1 MTRHYNDRFDEVYT
15 NDPDEQRAIEFDDR
29 FDEQRAIEAEVNRR
43 SLTTGDATYRGPV
56 KQANPNYQ
64 QQEGP
69 GLKPSNPK
77 DMIGSDKIP
86 FHLWPET
93 ATILGSLALLDG
105 ALKYGR
111 GNWRVAGV
119 RFTIYYD
126 ALRRHMNKWLE
137 GEKKDPDSG
146 LPHFAH
152 VLACAAIL
160 ADAEAS
166 GTLTDDSN
174 FPGGYVTAVDELT
187 PHVKRLKEVHK
198 DKHPHH
204 YTRADAKDGK

>member
-1 MTRHYNDRFDEVYT
+1 MSQHDENYDWEELTNTRILPYV
-15 NDPDEQRAIEFDDR
+15 
-29 FDEQRAIEAEVNRR
+29 
-43 SLTTGDATYRGPV
+43 
-56 KQANPNYQ
+56 

-93 ATILGSLALLDG
+93 ATALGSLALLDG

-119 RFTIYYD
+119 KFTIYYD
-126 ALRRHMNKWLE
+126 ALRRHMNKWME
-137 GEKKDPDSG
+137 GEKNDPDSG

-152 VLACAAIL
+152 ALACLAIL
-160 ADAEAS
+160 ADAESS
-166 GTLTDDSN
+166 GRLTDDSN
-174 FPGGYVTAVDELT
+174 YPGGYAAAVETLT
-187 PHVKRLKEVHK
+187 PHVKRLKEAHK
-198 DKHPHH
+198 DKPPHH
-204 YTRADAKDGK
+204 YTTADKDGTSE